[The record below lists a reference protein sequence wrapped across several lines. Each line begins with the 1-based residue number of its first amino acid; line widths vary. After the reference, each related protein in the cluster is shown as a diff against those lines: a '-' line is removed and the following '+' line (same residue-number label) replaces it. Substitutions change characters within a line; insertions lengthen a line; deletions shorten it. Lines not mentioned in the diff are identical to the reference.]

1 MKRCA
6 GAFAALAC
14 IALLPAPGAAAA
26 VGVRATGG
34 LSYVS
39 YGDFNDA
46 AEYANSE
53 AIPASGGSGEI
64 NTIHWIPEFG
74 GEIFISVLPRLSVAA
89 GGGILF
95 GKSAYEM
102 ETGLGSYSYEHAM
115 KAYPVTV
122 TAYLDLPPLPFAK
135 TNVFLGAGAYR
146 TNLSFDESASGG
158 SSPEEAS
165 ADLAAWGFGVH
176 GGAALEFAIAPTVQL
191 EVGVKLR
198 YAVVTGFEGDRTNPD
213 GSTAPVFLASYT
225 DADGV
230 VTFAPESTADR
241 DVYGEGSVDL
251 SGVAFQIG
259 ITVTF

>member
-6 GAFAALAC
+6 GAAAFLAC
-14 IALLPAPGAAAA
+14 IALLAAQGAATV

-46 AEYANSE
+46 VEYMNSE

-64 NTIHWIPEFG
+64 DAIHWIPEFG
-74 GEIFISVLPRLSVAA
+74 GEIFVSLLPRLDVAA

-95 GKSAYEM
+95 GKSAYDM
-102 ETGLGSYSYEHAM
+102 ETGLGDYSYEHTM
-115 KAYPVTV
+115 RAYPLTV

-146 TNLSFDESASGG
+146 ASLAFDESTGGG
-158 SSPEEAS
+158 SSPAEAS
-165 ADLAAWGFGVH
+165 ADLSAWGFGVH
-176 GGAALEFAIAPTVQL
+176 GGAALEFDLAPTVRL
-191 EVGVKLR
+191 EAGVKLR
-198 YAVVTGFEGDRTNPD
+198 YAVVTGFEGNRTNPD
-213 GSTAPVFLASYT
+213 GSTSPVFLASYT

-230 VTFAPESTADR
+230 VTFAPESTADK

-251 SGVAFQIG
+251 SGVAFQLG
-259 ITVTF
+259 ITVSF